1 MKPSMLIGVEQLSG
15 RPRFQLSGHTYTKRE
30 KVLDLGL
37 IEATPEKRESIPLV
51 TGAAVVGALP

>member
-37 IEATPEKRESIPLV
+37 IEATPEKRESILLV
-51 TGAAVVGALP
+51 ANAAVVGALP